1 VGTAYDCDPRLVRD
15 LLLKIAHDNP
25 DVLRIPEP
33 VVDLKEFGASSLNF
47 ALSASIGDINKT
59 VKVRTDLSI
68 AILAAFA
75 EAGIDIAFP
84 QTAVSVRNLDRV
96 AVVESAA
103 PAADRGAASGVRR
116 FTTIPAAAD

>member
-1 VGTAYDCDPRLVRD
+1 
-15 LLLKIAHDNP
+15 
-25 DVLRIPEP
+25 

-47 ALSASIGDINKT
+47 ALSVSIGDINKT

-75 EAGIDIAFP
+75 EAGIDIPFP
-84 QTAVSVRNLDRV
+84 QTDISIRNLDRLREG
-96 AVVESAA
+96 VVESAA
-103 PAADRGAASGVRR
+103 DRSAASGVRR

>member
-1 VGTAYDCDPRLVRD
+1 M
-15 LLLKIAHDNP
+15 LLKIAHDNA

-47 ALSASIGDINKT
+47 ALYVSIGDLSKT

-68 AILAAFA
+68 AILAGFA
-75 EAGIDIAFP
+75 EAGIDIPFP
-84 QTAVSVRNLDRV
+84 QTDLSIRNLDRLREPL
-96 AVVESAA
+96 VESAA
-103 PAADRGAASGVRR
+103 PAADRGAAGGIRR

>member
-1 VGTAYDCDPRLVRD
+1 
-15 LLLKIAHDNP
+15 
-25 DVLRIPEP
+25 

-47 ALSASIGDINKT
+47 ALYVSIDEINKA

-75 EAGIDIAFP
+75 EAGIGIPFV
-84 QTAVSVRNLDRV
+84 QTNVSIRNVDRLRE
-96 AVVESAA
+96 AVVEPAA
-103 PAADRGAASGVRR
+103 PVADRGAASGIRR